1 MSKIMPV
8 IFCETRRTH
17 LLDGYLEHMENLQP
31 TAFHLRMFV
40 PLFMIQLGE
49 DDRAYNFI
57 KFWVEITPFQVK
69 ELVAWYYYPILFL
82 GLYICL
88 CIKRNENQSTL
99 IYQD

>member
-1 MSKIMPV
+1 MDNLTNLMSKIMSV
-8 IFCETRRTH
+8 IFCETKRTH
-17 LLDGYLEHMENLQP
+17 LLDGYLKQMLNLQP

-69 ELVAWYYYPILFL
+69 F
-82 GLYICL
+82 
-88 CIKRNENQSTL
+88 
-99 IYQD
+99 IYSEKATKF